1 MICFETSL
9 GIFSACRY
17 LGKILSK
24 QKAKNGLFSF
34 GRQRY
39 AAQKIH
45 LNYLLYK
52 NIHSK

>member
-9 GIFSACRY
+9 GIYSACRY
-17 LGKILSK
+17 LGKNLSK
-24 QKAKNGLFSF
+24 QKAKNGLFSS

-39 AAQKIH
+39 AAQKIRH
-45 LNYLLYK
+45 NYLLYK